1 MKNKIKN
8 ITIFDSINYSNIRHR
23 KNIIKYN
30 KTKKVYTLPKNI
42 ILNLLNEY
50 CKFKKKSCTKII
62 KIPNKKRNLKK
73 FKKIKI

>member
-30 KTKKVYTLPKNI
+30 KTKKVYTLPK
-42 ILNLLNEY
+42 ILY
-50 CKFKKKSCTKII
+50 
-62 KIPNKKRNLKK
+62 
-73 FKKIKI
+73 